1 MTIAFRKYESKS
13 LVRRLRTGH
22 RRQRGSIMLLTAVM
36 LTGMIG
42 LMALAI
48 DLGFLFSSRNQF
60 QNGIDSAVLAAAS
73 ALRATIE
80 ADSGMPQQATLARE
94 LAVQFAGYNQV
105 RRYADPD
112 PNSGTPNANNIV
124 LDPGSVSID
133 ASSDIPRITIN
144 TSLDTPLLFGGMFGF
159 NSININTISSASV
172 FPVDGGTGTI
182 GSCWRPLLIPDTF
195 YDQNNIVRYVGDPA
209 RGGTPLPDQNGD
221 YYRSRFAVGAR
232 NLQPFMDSMS
242 GIGNSA
248 TGLRDIQ
255 LVTDIGVRSIMGQ
268 DVIFRRD
275 YYRIADFSGLPRTT
289 FDVLSVGD
297 LANFGYCGQ
306 IRVGDN
312 IPVFAPNDF
321 TTYDQVRTGL
331 EALRLRSSDSVDTAA
346 RVGYKY
352 IKSSTYPN
360 PNSHRL
366 IIPVLL
372 FNPVELVRNP
382 SAGIL
387 RVTNFGLF
395 FLDSVDANGNL
406 SGFFVREIITGG
418 TPIDSTNFS
427 GDSDPTFKRSW
438 LPMSVHLLR

>member
-1 MTIAFRKYESKS
+1 MTSGFNGFGSKRM
-13 LVRRLRTGH
+13 LRRMKGGR

-60 QNGIDSAVLAAAS
+60 QNAIDSAALAAA
-73 ALRATIE
+73 AGLRATIE
-80 ADSGMPQQATLARE
+80 ADSGMPQQATLSRN

-112 PNSGTPNANNIV
+112 PESGQPNANNLV

-133 ASSDIPRITIN
+133 ASNDIPRVIVD
-144 TSLDTPLLFGGMFGF
+144 TSLDVPMLFAGMFGF
-159 NSININTISSASV
+159 NTIRVRTISSASL

-182 GSCWRPLLIPDTF
+182 GSCWRPLMIPDTF
-195 YDQNNIVRYVGDPA
+195 YDLSSLVRYVGEPA
-209 RGGTPLPDQNGD
+209 RAGSPLPDQPGD

-232 NLQPFMDSMS
+232 NIAPFIDSLS
-242 GIGNSA
+242 AVGAAA

-255 LVTDIGVRSIMGQ
+255 LANDVGVRSIMGQ

-275 YYRIADFSGLPRTT
+275 YYRIADLSGLPRTT

-306 IRVGDN
+306 IRVGDL
-312 IPVFAPNDF
+312 IPVFAPTDYAS
-321 TTYDQVRTGL
+321 YDQVRTGL
-331 EALRLRSSDSVDTAA
+331 EALRLRSSDSVDTTA
-346 RVGYKY
+346 RYGYKY
-352 IKSSTYPN
+352 ITSSTYVN

-366 IIPVLL
+366 IIPVML
-372 FNPVELVRNP
+372 FNPLELVRNP
-382 SAGIL
+382 NATQL
-387 RVTNFGLF
+387 RVTNIGLF
-395 FLDSVDANGNL
+395 FLDSADANGNL
-406 SGFFVREIITGG
+406 SGFFVREVITGG

-438 LPMSVHLLR
+438 LPMSVQLLK